1 MVYPPS
7 EVGNLLLNTILEDVK
22 LLPAKIGQVSFLPIH
37 DANRNRHE
45 RRIYSNYVAFAGLLR
60 LFGRYGRLLRRDYF
74 SLRFWR
80 RLLAN
85 DLRPKAN
92 EREKDN
98 EQ

>member
-1 MVYPPS
+1 MRD
-7 EVGNLLLNTILEDVK
+7 LLLDAILVNTK
-22 LLPAKIGQVSFLPIH
+22 LFLTKICQVSVLPIH

-45 RRIYSNYVAFAGLLR
+45 RRIYSNYVAFADLLR